1 MVIQMVFENEK
12 IKEILNY
19 YRKIW
24 ALNHASSLMGWD
36 LEVCM
41 PKEGVKER
49 SFADGELSMLTHD
62 FITNDKFVEMVEKAD
77 ALEDLNEYERGVI
90 RVLKRDIKHAKAI
103 PREIIGELSR
113 VTGEA
118 TMAWREARE
127 KNNYE
132 KFRPYLDK
140 IIDLERKIA
149 DYLGYEEHP
158 YDALTDLYEEGY
170 TVRDY
175 DKFFGEIEKPL
186 KTLLDKIIEK
196 WPKEHPLE
204 EKSYNKDMLKKVNF
218 EILKLFGYPLETR
231 ARMDVS
237 AHPFTIGIGIGDV
250 RITTRYEGFDF
261 KRSLLAVVHEFG
273 HALYELQVDSR
284 FSMTPLVHGVSSGIH
299 ESQSRFWENIIGR
312 SREFVNAI
320 YPKLHEHL
328 DIVKDYSPEDIYIY
342 FNTVK
347 PSLIRVEADEVTYN
361 MHILL
366 RYNLEKLMISGEIST
381 KDLPEFW
388 NEKMEEYLGIRPKDY
403 KDGVLQDIHWSGGQ
417 IGYFPTYSLGTV
429 LATQIGAYVKREIPD
444 FYEKIEKGEFKA
456 IREYLRDK
464 VHRYGKMYPPKELLK
479 RIFGEEVNP
488 KYFLEYLEKKYL
500 L

>member
-1 MVIQMVFENEK
+1 MVFENEK
-12 IKEILNY
+12 IKEILEY

-24 ALNHASSLMGWD
+24 ALNHASGLMGWD
-36 LEVCM
+36 MEVYM
-41 PKEGVKER
+41 PKEGVRER
-49 SFADGELSMLTHD
+49 SVAQGELSMLLHQL
-62 FITNDKFVEMVEKAD
+62 ITDDKFVEMVEKA
-77 ALEDLNEYERGVI
+77 AEQEGLNEYEQGVI
-90 RVLKRDIKHAKAI
+90 RVLKREIKHAKAI
-103 PREIIGELSR
+103 PREVIGELSR

-127 KNNYE
+127 KNDYE
-132 KFRPYLDK
+132 KFKPYLDK
-140 IIDLERKIA
+140 IIELERKIA

-158 YDALTDLYEEGY
+158 YDALADLFEEGY

-175 DKFFGEIEKPL
+175 DRFFGEIEKPL
-186 KTLLDKIIEK
+186 KNLLQKIMEN

-204 EKSYNKDMLKKVNF
+204 SREYDKEKLKKVNL
-218 EILKLFGYPLETR
+218 EILKLLGYPLESR

-237 AHPFTIGIGIGDV
+237 AHPFTIGLGVGDV

-273 HALYELQVDSR
+273 HALYELQISPE
-284 FSMTPLVHGVSSGIH
+284 FSMSPIAHGVSSGIH

-312 SREFVNAI
+312 SKEFAENI
-320 YPKLHEHL
+320 YPLLKENL
-328 DIVKDYSPEDIYIY
+328 DFMAEYSPEDIYIY

-366 RYNLEKLMISGEIST
+366 RYTLEKLMITGEINTS
-381 KDLPEFW
+381 DLPELW
-388 NEKMEEYLGIRPKDY
+388 NEKMEEYLGIKPKDY
-403 KDGVLQDIHWSGGQ
+403 KDGVLQDIHWSLGS

-429 LATQIGAYVKREIPD
+429 LAAQIGYHASRDIPG
-444 FYEKIEKGEFKA
+444 FQEKIRSGEYGE

-464 VHRYGKMYPPKELLK
+464 VHRYGSMYPPKELLK
-479 RIFGEEVNP
+479 KSFGEEVEP
-488 KYFLEYLEKKYL
+488 RYFLEYLEKKYL
-500 L
+500 S

>member
-1 MVIQMVFENEK
+1 MIFENEK

-24 ALNHASSLMGWD
+24 ALNHASSLMNWD

-49 SFADGELSMLTHD
+49 SFAAGELSMLTHD
-62 FITNDKFVEMVEKAD
+62 FITNEKFVEMVEKAD
-77 ALEDLNEYERGVI
+77 ALENLNEYERGVI
-90 RVLKRDIKHAKAI
+90 RVLKRDIKQAKAI
-103 PREIIGELSR
+103 PREIMGELSK

-158 YDALTDLYEEGY
+158 YDALADLYEEGY

-204 EKSYNKDMLKKVNF
+204 EKSYNKDMLKNVNF
-218 EILKLFGYPLETR
+218 EILRLFGYPLENR

-284 FSMTPLVHGVSSGIH
+284 FSMTPLMHGVSSGIH

-320 YPKLHEHL
+320 YPKLHKHL
-328 DIVKDYSPEDIYIY
+328 DIVKDYSPEEIYIY

-381 KDLPEFW
+381 KDLPELW
-388 NEKMEEYLGIRPKDY
+388 NEKMEEYLGIRPEDY
-403 KDGVLQDIHWSGGQ
+403 KDGILQDIHWSGGQ

-429 LATQIGAYVKREIPD
+429 LATQIGYYAKRDIPD
-444 FYEKIEKGEFKA
+444 FYGKIENGEFKA
-456 IREYLRDK
+456 IREYLREK
-464 VHRYGKMYPPKELLK
+464 VHQYGKMYPPKELLK
-479 RIFGEEVNP
+479 RSFGEEVNP

-500 L
+500 